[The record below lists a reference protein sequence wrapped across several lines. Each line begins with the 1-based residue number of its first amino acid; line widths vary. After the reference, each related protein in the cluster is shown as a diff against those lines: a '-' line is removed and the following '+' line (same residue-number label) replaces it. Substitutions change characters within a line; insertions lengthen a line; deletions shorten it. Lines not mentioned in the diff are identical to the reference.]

1 MWHLW
6 CACFQ
11 EINFLKNQDVQDF
24 FHIIFKILI
33 YSLTISYL
41 HICYIYIYITL
52 WSHSSLPPYSLYP
65 SPLTFSPLSIFI
77 QFCFDFFFNSLSLL
91 SCLYE
96 HECEQVG
103 LSDVT
108 TTLKTMTPCPSA
120 AINCQW
126 LPGKGEG
133 PRSPSPIHHQMLT
146 ALVLCWPFQYTYS
159 FPRS

>member
-33 YSLTISYL
+33 YSSTISYL
-41 HICYIYIYITL
+41 HICYIYMYIYNSHIYITL
-52 WSHSSLPPYSLYP
+52 WPHSSLFSL
-65 SPLTFSPLSIFI
+65 PLPINLLSSQHFYTILFW
-77 QFCFDFFFNSLSLL
+77 FFFNSLSLL

-126 LPGKGEG
+126 LPGKGRG
-133 PRSPSPIHHQMLT
+133 PRSPSPIHDQMLT
-146 ALVLCWPFQYTYS
+146 H
-159 FPRS
+159 